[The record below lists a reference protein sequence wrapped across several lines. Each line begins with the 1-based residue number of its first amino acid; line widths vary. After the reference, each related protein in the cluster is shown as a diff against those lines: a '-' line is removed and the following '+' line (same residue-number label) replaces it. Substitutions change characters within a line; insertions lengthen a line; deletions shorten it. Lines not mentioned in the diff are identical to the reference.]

1 VKEAKTN
8 RKKVHNAV
16 RVQMIDTVTGEVWN
30 EFDSIA
36 QAISKVPGGS
46 KEIFSKRY
54 KFKKVA
60 AKQQRNQKKLSNKKR
75 QATNKDADELKKK
88 SKKRRTSSSYI
99 SRIRA
104 FVSWLLDHGGYDDSL
119 LIFHPYCPKGKIAVQ
134 KEALAEFMHFPY
146 AKNPQFPPTRI
157 SVVLVA
163 PFFPIC
169 FFAFDRYIESLDRK
183 NVRQQEKVRV
193 EVFV

>member
-16 RVQMIDTVTGEVWN
+16 CVQMIDTVTGEVWN

-60 AKQQRNQKKLSNKKR
+60 AKQQRSQKKLSNKKR
-75 QATNKDADELKKK
+75 QAT
-88 SKKRRTSSSYI
+88 I
-99 SRIRA
+99 
-104 FVSWLLDHGGYDDSL
+104 
-119 LIFHPYCPKGKIAVQ
+119 
-134 KEALAEFMHFPY
+134 
-146 AKNPQFPPTRI
+146 PTRT
-157 SVVLVA
+157 
-163 PFFPIC
+163 PM
-169 FFAFDRYIESLDRK
+169 
-183 NVRQQEKVRV
+183 N
-193 EVFV
+193 